1 MRLLNVVTARAK
13 KARKVRSSFK
23 AYPTLSQPGPERPR
37 KVEILLKICQTL
49 SQPGIERPKLDPSSR
64 IALGKSEAL
73 ARLGPI
79 IRPTIKIIKM
89 LVDQMAL
96 MLVI

>member
-1 MRLLNVVTARAK
+1 MPFDQQA
-13 KARKVRSSFK
+13 
-23 AYPTLSQPGPERPR
+23 
-37 KVEILLKICQTL
+37 
-49 SQPGIERPKLDPSSR
+49 R

-96 MLVI
+96 MLVV